1 MRLRLPRGNAGRHG
15 LEFHRQK
22 PAVEDQGCRLL
33 DVVELRRFLPKT
45 RLRESVC
52 RNLFVGAA
60 SAARL
65 VVDQIAEVAG
75 TSALL
80 VSRLTPLL
88 QSAAGLLGP
97 PLPSMAPHYRGV
109 GVCGECSCGSGVS
122 READARSD
130 CRDFGRFD
138 STGFAAYA
146 APTNAAAGLLG
157 WPVPSMARYYM
168 CTLPRLCATHWLAG
182 SAVFQAKEKRAPG
195 PLFFSAIQHRS
206 LIRPGCPRLLP
217 RPSSTGGYG
226 PACRLPA
233 P

>member
-1 MRLRLPRGNAGRHG
+1 MAWNSIGRN
-15 LEFHRQK
+15 RRWK
-22 PAVEDQGCRLL
+22 IRVVGCWTSSGCG
-33 DVVELRRFLPKT
+33 DVCENPLVGIC
-45 RLRESVC
+45 C
-52 RNLFVGAA
+52 RNLFVGAT
-60 SAARL
+60 SAAKL
-65 VVDQIAEVAG
+65 VADQIAGISGA
-75 TSALL
+75 SIPLA
-80 VSRLTPLL
+80 SRLTPLP
-88 QSAAGLLGP
+88 QTVEGLLGWL
-97 PLPSMAPHYRGV
+97 LPSMARHYRGV

-122 READARSD
+122 REAGGRSD

-138 STGFAAYA
+138 SDGFVAYA